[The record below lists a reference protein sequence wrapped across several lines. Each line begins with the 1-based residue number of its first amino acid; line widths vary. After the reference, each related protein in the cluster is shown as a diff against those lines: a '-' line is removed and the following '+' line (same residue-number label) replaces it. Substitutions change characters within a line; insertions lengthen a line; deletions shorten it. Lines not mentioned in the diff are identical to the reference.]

1 VKTGERGTLALVH
14 LAMAIVRTVGQL
26 ARAIIQPTTCSLP
39 RGMVPMGVMGV
50 VGMIRARWE
59 GGGGGG
65 EGGGGEGSART
76 NGKTDSGKRA
86 WMSIPLAQH
95 ELM

>member
-1 VKTGERGTLALVH
+1 
-14 LAMAIVRTVGQL
+14 
-26 ARAIIQPTTCSLP
+26 
-39 RGMVPMGVMGV
+39 MGVMGV

>member
-1 VKTGERGTLALVH
+1 MKTGERGTLALVH

-65 EGGGGEGSART
+65 EGSART